1 MDINLGDG
9 DSGESWAIE
18 VILSCGSSNSNSSR
32 SSYKS
37 FGTQQ
42 QHGILYVD
50 IYEVHQSCFTVYLLS
65 HVRFG
70 LA

>member
-32 SSYKS
+32 SSYKG
-37 FGTQQ
+37 FGKQ